1 MKQRKAP
8 KTGRGGP
15 RRHSLKWSMIGM
27 VLFCW
32 ILPVLLIVAGAGVY
46 IFNSLATQAQ
56 KNLQMSAETATELV
70 TTRMDAAMAPAG
82 MGVQAAQQ
90 AHQALHGGGVAAQ
103 HTGAAQGVVRAQ
115 RRLRL
120 GQQAQA
126 QRGVVGCR
134 RGGQLGAPPARG

>member
-1 MKQRKAP
+1 MKQQKAP
-8 KTGRGGP
+8 KTGQSGP

-70 TTRMDAAMAPAG
+70 TTRMDAAMASSRKASYIPTIRDAW
-82 MGVQAAQQ
+82 QSYQQ
-90 AHQALHGGGVAAQ
+90 
-103 HTGAAQGVVRAQ
+103 TGEAVNLYENVN
-115 RRLRL
+115 LFL
-120 GQQAQA
+120 YQQYKYDEKFLNVMVEQ
-126 QRGVVGCR
+126 
-134 RGGQLGAPPARG
+134 